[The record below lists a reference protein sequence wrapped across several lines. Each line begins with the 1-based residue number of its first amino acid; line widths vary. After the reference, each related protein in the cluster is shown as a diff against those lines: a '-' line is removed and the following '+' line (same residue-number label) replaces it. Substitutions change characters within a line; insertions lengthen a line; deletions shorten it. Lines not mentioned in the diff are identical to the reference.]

1 MPFSALWE
9 LTVFRLAKRLKAVI
23 FDQLLFDTIMMKK
36 TLLLGLLSCAFVFFA
51 QAQADQDAFY
61 IRKIYDNTLT
71 NGQCHNWLQYLTRE
85 IGGRLAGSPQAAAAV
100 EYTRQVME
108 EMNLDTV
115 WLQPVMVPHWER
127 GEPEQ
132 VRIVNSLKVGTVEL
146 NALALGNSVG
156 TGPMGRTAEV
166 VEVKTLEAVDS
177 LGEQLRGKIVF
188 FNDPMDP
195 TELNTFAAYGKAAG
209 QRVYGASRASQYGA
223 VGALVRS
230 LTTRIDDIPH
240 TGVTVYQDGATPIP
254 AIAIST
260 KAAELLSRLLQE
272 EPVQVF
278 IRNTSRMLPDKL
290 SYNVIGE
297 IRGSEKPEDLI
308 LVGGHLDSW
317 DVGTGAHDDG
327 SGCVHALEVMH
338 QIKQLGYEPKR
349 TIRCVMFMNEENG
362 LRGGRAYWEWS
373 NEESEYH
380 LAAIESDR
388 GGFSPRGFT
397 ADGHEDIFNKKFKR
411 VLDWLPLL
419 EPYDLSFEK
428 GGSGAD
434 ISGLRSQKGL
444 LFGLKP
450 DSQRYFDYHHTPIDA
465 PDVVNKRELE
475 LGAAAMTSL
484 VYLLDKY
491 GTE

>member
-1 MPFSALWE
+1 MMMNR
-9 LTVFRLAKRLKAVI
+9 T
-23 FDQLLFDTIMMKK
+23 LLFF
-36 TLLLGLLSCAFVFFA
+36 LLLLPFGLSGQV
-51 QAQADQDAFY
+51 QTDQDAFY
-61 IRKIYDNTLT
+61 IREIYDNTLT
-71 NGQCHNWLQYLTRE
+71 NSKCHDWLQYLTRR

-100 EYTRQVME
+100 EYTKQLMKRME
-108 EMNLDTV
+108 LDTV

-132 VRIVNSLKVGTVEL
+132 ARIVNSAKMGTVPL

-166 VEVKTLEAVDS
+166 VEVRSLDALDS
-177 LGEQLRGKIVF
+177 LGNALSGKIVF
-188 FNDPMDP
+188 FNAPMDP

-209 QRVYGASRASQYGA
+209 QRVYGASRASRYGA

-240 TGVTVYQDGATPIP
+240 TGVTVYQDGAEPIP
-254 AIAIST
+254 ALAIST
-260 KAAELLSRLLQE
+260 KDAELLSRLLQE

-278 IRNTSRMLPDKL
+278 MRNTSRMLPDKL

-297 IRGSEKPEDLI
+297 IKGSEKPEDII
-308 LVGGHLDSW
+308 LVGGHLDAW

-327 SGCVHALEVMH
+327 AGCVHALEVMH
-338 QIKQLGYEPKR
+338 QIKQLGYQPKR

-362 LRGGRAYWEWS
+362 LRGGRAYWKASDEAG
-373 NEESEYH
+373 EYH

-397 ADGHEDIFNKKFKR
+397 ADGHEAVFNKKFKR
-411 VLDWLPLL
+411 VLKWLPLL
-419 EPYDLSFEK
+419 EPYDLRFEK

-450 DSQRYFDYHHTPIDA
+450 DSQRYFDYHHTPIDV

-475 LGAAAMTSL
+475 LGAAAMMSL

-491 GTE
+491 GTD